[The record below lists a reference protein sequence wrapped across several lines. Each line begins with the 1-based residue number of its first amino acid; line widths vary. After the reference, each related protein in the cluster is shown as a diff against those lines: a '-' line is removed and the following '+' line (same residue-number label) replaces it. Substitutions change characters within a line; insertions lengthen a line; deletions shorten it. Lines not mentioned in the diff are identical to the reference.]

1 MVRMSELVA
10 RELHWVQPSSMK
22 QYYELQA
29 GDVAVCTLHLESSFN
44 SRATAVT
51 ADGSFEFDRKGF
63 WQRQST
69 IRAAGGMEDIALY
82 NANTWRQGGT
92 LVLPNGRTYMVKS
105 NFWSTQ
111 FYVTTQDEQPLIS
124 ITKIGGVFH
133 YSGNVEILSLAK
145 NLPELPWL
153 VPFAWYLVMLQFRDS
168 ASAAAAT

>member
-1 MVRMSELVA
+1 MPRLSELVG
-10 RELHWVQPSSMK
+10 RELQWVQPSGAK

-29 GDVAVCTLHLESSFN
+29 GEVAVCTLHMDSSFN
-44 SRATAVT
+44 SRAAALNT
-51 ADGSFEFDRKGF
+51 DGSWEFDRKGF

-69 IRAAGGMEDIALY
+69 IRASGGVEDLAVY

-92 LVLPNGRTYMVKS
+92 LVLPNGRNYIVKS

-111 FYVTTQDEQPLIS
+111 FFITTFDEQALVS

-133 YSGNVEILSLAK
+133 FSGRVEIHSLAK

-153 VPFAWYLVMLQFRDS
+153 VPFAWYLVMLQYRD
-168 ASAAAAT
+168 SAAAAAAT